1 MILKMV
7 LYKTLRSAL
16 ESLVKSRRPRFW
28 PQQQNKVD
36 REHPQNSTY
45 LKLKRGR
52 GKESPNTGDSAQ
64 DERERASHGKNTE
77 QRTIFNKKVHA
88 KV

>member
-16 ESLVKSRRPRFW
+16 ESVVKSRRPGFW

-45 LKLKRGR
+45 LKLKRER
-52 GKESPNTGDSAQ
+52 GKKSPNIGNSAH
-64 DERERASHGKNTE
+64 EELEKASHD
-77 QRTIFNKKVHA
+77 KKWNSE
-88 KV
+88 